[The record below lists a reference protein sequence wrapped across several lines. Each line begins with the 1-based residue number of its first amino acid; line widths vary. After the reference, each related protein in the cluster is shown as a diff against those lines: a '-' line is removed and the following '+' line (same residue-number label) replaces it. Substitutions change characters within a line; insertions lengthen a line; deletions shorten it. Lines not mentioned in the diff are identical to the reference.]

1 MRMVDIIAKKRDG
14 HALTKEE
21 IEFVV
26 NGYTNDD
33 IPDYQMSSLAMA
45 IFFQDMTDEERAYLT
60 MAMVQSGDQIDLSNI
75 EGIKVDKHSTGG
87 VGDTTTLVL
96 APLVAALDVPVAKMS
111 GRGLGHTGGTIDKLE
126 SVEGFHV
133 EISEEAFV
141 KLVNEDKVAVIGQ
154 TGNLTPAD
162 KKIYAL
168 RDVTATVNSIPLIA
182 SSIMSKK
189 IAAGADAIVLDVKTG
204 NGAFMKTVEDAEQL
218 AHAMVKIGNQVGRQ
232 TMAIIS
238 DMSQPLGRAI
248 GNALELQEAIDTLKG
263 EGPED
268 LTELVLTLGSQMVVL
283 AQKAKDLDEARGMLQ
298 EVIDNGKA
306 LEKFKTFLSNQGGD
320 ASVVDDPSKLPTAQY
335 QFELPAK
342 RSGVVSEMI
351 ANEIGIASMMLG
363 AGRQTKEDVID
374 LAVGLVLNK
383 KGGDRVEEGESLL
396 TIYANSED
404 VEQVKQKLYDNITI
418 SDHAEQPQLIH
429 TIITE

>member
-60 MAMVQSGDQIDLSNI
+60 MAMVESGDQIDLSNI

-320 ASVVDDPSKLPTAQY
+320 ASVVDEPSKLPTAQY
-335 QFELPAK
+335 QFELLAK

-383 KGGDRVEEGESLL
+383 KVGDRVEEGESLL